1 MDNGSQRANINLAM
15 RHKHKDMSIVQE
27 LQVFMQNFHPFQDAG
42 GIEKGEGS
50 GAMDEL
56 GPGETVI
63 DGPAESLIRKD
74 LGQDKVNMRLIGIS
88 KRVEEISGGFVQIAV
103 RGKDKRKM
111 RFGIRIAM
119 PERNDRDTLARM
131 LLQQRMDIA
140 HIKRAV
146 RGIVAFQLSG
156 SVGRIVGT
164 VRRFGDDTGDAI
176 NILRSNGA
184 IPMEE
189 YPPIPERYDR
199 GFKSYGA
206 GTTIQ
211 DVGYAPGQPVQ
222 HMCRGNGTDIS

>member
-1 MDNGSQRANINLAM
+1 
-15 RHKHKDMSIVQE
+15 
-27 LQVFMQNFHPFQDAG
+27 
-42 GIEKGEGS
+42 
-50 GAMDEL
+50 MDEL
-56 GPGETVI
+56 GPGETVV
-63 DGPAESLIRKD
+63 DGPAKSLIRKD

-88 KRVEEISGGFVQIAV
+88 ERVEEIAGGFVQVAV

-131 LLQQRMDIA
+131 LLQQRMNIA
-140 HIKRAV
+140 HIKRTV

-164 VRRFGDDTGDAI
+164 VRRFGDDTGDSI

-189 YPPIPERYDR
+189 YPLIPERYDR
-199 GFKSYGA
+199 GFKTD
-206 GTTIQ
+206 GTGTAVQ
-211 DVGYAPGQPVQ
+211 DVGYPTGKPLQY
-222 HMCRGNGTDIS
+222 MLRGNGTDIS